1 MHKSF
6 GVPSNTS
13 NGDQISVPELDEYAR
28 NQWES
33 VLGYM
38 VGSTGMGIT
47 GNGVEPSGG
56 VKTIL
61 QWGNLVVTRGRAVEI
76 TKDGFAFILQE
87 VNAQVWTILIL
98 YLQNA
103 PEVGLKRYGHRIGLI
118 LLLTNFSSV
127 WMKSTYSLFSSC
139 SDPSNSDSHT
149 AKPISLPPRPK
160 CFKISATLASYT
172 CLQIRTASTQPAS
185 PLP

>member
-1 MHKSF
+1 MTATANPGKPRAYALTNPFAASLRLALTGGGGHKSF
-6 GVPSNTS
+6 GVPLSDL
-13 NGDQISVPELDEYAR
+13 NGGRVTITELDDYAR

-38 VGSTGMGIT
+38 VGSTGVGMAGTGI
-47 GNGVEPSGG
+47 EPSGG

-61 QWGNLVVTRGRAVEI
+61 QWGNLVVVRGRNVEI

-103 PEVGLKRYGHRIGLI
+103 PGVGLERFLAEISRGG
-118 LLLTNFSSV
+118 
-127 WMKSTYSLFSSC
+127 C
-139 SDPSNSDSHT
+139 S
-149 AKPISLPPRPK
+149 
-160 CFKISATLASYT
+160 
-172 CLQIRTASTQPAS
+172 
-185 PLP
+185 

>member
-1 MHKSF
+1 M
-6 GVPSNTS
+6 PSSTS
-13 NGDQISVPELDEYAR
+13 NGDRITVPELDDYAR

-38 VGSTGMGIT
+38 VGSTGVGLT

-103 PEVGLKRYGHRIGLI
+103 PQVSVRSLGIALKQ
-118 LLLTNFSSV
+118 SS
-127 WMKSTYSLFSSC
+127 Y
-139 SDPSNSDSHT
+139 
-149 AKPISLPPRPK
+149 
-160 CFKISATLASYT
+160 
-172 CLQIRTASTQPAS
+172 
-185 PLP
+185 